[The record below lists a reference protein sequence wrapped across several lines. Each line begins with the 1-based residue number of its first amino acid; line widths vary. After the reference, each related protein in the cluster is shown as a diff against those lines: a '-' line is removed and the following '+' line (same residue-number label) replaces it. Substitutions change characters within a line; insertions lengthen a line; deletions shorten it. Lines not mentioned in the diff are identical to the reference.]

1 MSNRYFSYAALLA
14 LGASAPALAT
24 AAPTPA
30 RPAGAQ
36 PAAAQTPPT
45 RAVLIKNMDSN
56 FKAIDTNGD
65 GALSQSELAAAEAK
79 SVQQREAAMRT
90 RMEGEF
96 AKLDTNKDGSLSKA
110 EFLAATPP
118 ASSGTPNGAS
128 ILSQLDKN
136 KDGKVSPDEYRTPV
150 LSRFDALDTN
160 HDGTLSATERQ
171 AAQAAAKT
179 PKKK

>member
-1 MSNRYFSYAALLA
+1 VSNRYFTYAAILA
-14 LGASAPALAT
+14 LGASTPALAT

-36 PAAAQTPPT
+36 PAAAAQAPPT
-45 RAVLIKNMDSN
+45 RAVLVKNMDAN

-79 SVQQREAAMRT
+79 GEQQRQGQLRT

-96 AKLDTNKDGSLSKA
+96 TKLDTNKDGQLSKA

-118 ASSGTPNGAS
+118 ASNGTPNGAN

-136 KDGKVSPDEYRTPV
+136 KDGKVTPDEYRAPV

-171 AAQAAAKT
+171 AAQAAKPAK
-179 PKKK
+179 KR